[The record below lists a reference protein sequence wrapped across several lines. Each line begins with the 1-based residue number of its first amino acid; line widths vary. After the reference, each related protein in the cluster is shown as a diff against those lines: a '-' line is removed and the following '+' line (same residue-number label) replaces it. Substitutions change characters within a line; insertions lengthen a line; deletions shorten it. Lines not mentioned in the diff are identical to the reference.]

1 MIYAIG
7 DIHGKFTLLKKLYNA
22 ILQDIA
28 DSGDAENIIIF
39 EGDYIDRGR
48 ENVETLAF
56 LMLLEDFPGV
66 SHHYLWGNH
75 EQIFKDALTHRYNQ
89 AYVGMWVNNGGDAFL
104 REVGM
109 DFDQFASQYPY
120 DKYLNWFD
128 RRLCYFIETDDYVF
142 VHGGLDI
149 RQPDMRKQD
158 TEHLLWARHM
168 QQDWYKTFPKIVV
181 HGHTPRPEPVVD
193 NNRINVDT
201 SSSPYPRLT
210 AVVLPNRKPDDFK
223 PRFIVAVHTPDTSRT
238 PLGLPK

>member
-22 ILQDIA
+22 ILQDIV
-28 DSGDAENIIIF
+28 DCGDTENLIIF
-39 EGDYIDRGR
+39 EGDYIDRGS
-48 ENVETLAF
+48 ENVATLNF

-89 AYVGMWVNNGGDAFL
+89 GYVGMWVNNGGSAFL
-104 REVGM
+104 KEVGM

-120 DKYLNWFD
+120 DKYLNWFE
-128 RRLCYFIETDDYVF
+128 RRLCYFIETEDYVF

-149 RQPDMRKQD
+149 RQPNMRKQE

-168 QQDWYKTFPKIVV
+168 QTDWYKDFPKMVV
-181 HGHTPRPEPVVD
+181 HGHTPRGEPVVD

-201 SSSPYPRLT
+201 SWAKISCLT
-210 AVVLPNRKPDDFK
+210 AVALPNNKHEGMV
-223 PRFIVAVHTPDTSRT
+223 PRFIVEATPGA
-238 PLGLPK
+238 PLVNYPDQ